1 MGQRIEEFGS
11 GNAEWGIFR
20 LRIWDFGLL
29 IGQSMGGRAGILE
42 FGSGNAEGGKRSW
55 EAERLKAES

>member
-11 GNAEWGIFR
+11 GNAEWG
-20 LRIWDFGLL
+20 
-29 IGQSMGGRAGILE
+29 
-42 FGSGNAEGGKRSW
+42 KRSW